1 MVHALRYTL
10 VCTARLTVPHALP
23 ALVRR
28 AVRAALLAHNIPRAV
43 LSIVFVDDREMS
55 RLHWRFLGKRS
66 PTDVLSFDLSENST
80 QREPGTLEGEIV
92 ISVSTARRE
101 ASRRRQT
108 VAAETALYAVHGT
121 LHLLGYDDLTAA
133 DAHRMHTV
141 EDEILRAVGLV
152 DVFGRRATRAAR
164 ATGAARARSA

>member
-28 AVRAALLAHNIPRAV
+28 AVRTALHAHKVPRAV
-43 LSIVFVDDREMS
+43 LSIVFVDDREMA
-55 RLHWRFLGKRS
+55 RLHRNFLGKRS
-66 PTDVLSFDLSENST
+66 ATDVLTFDLSETSAK
-80 QREPGTLEGEIV
+80 RGPGTLEGEIV

-108 VAAETALYAVHGT
+108 VAAEAALYAVHGT
-121 LHLLGYDDLTAA
+121 LHLLGYDDATAA
-133 DAHRMHTV
+133 DALHMHTV

-152 DVFGRRATRAAR
+152 DVFGRRT
-164 ATGAARARSA
+164 TGAARARSA